1 MINKTIAKTLRQAR
15 LKAGLTQLEVANKL
29 KLDSQQFI
37 HLMEAAKSKVP
48 FKTLG
53 QLVEIYKI
61 SNREQNSL
69 IDELINDYKSQL
81 MTEFKDGK
89 KQ

>member
-1 MINKTIAKTLRQAR
+1 MINLKIAKTLKKAR
-15 LKAGLTQLEVANKL
+15 LKAGLTQLEVSK
-29 KLDSQQFI
+29 KIGLDSQQFI
-37 HLMEAAKSKVP
+37 HLMEVGKSRVP

-61 SNREQNSL
+61 TANEQNN
-69 IDELINDYKSQL
+69 LINELVRDYKTQVL
-81 MTEFKDGK
+81 AEFKEGL